1 MFPYLPL
8 NGSPVLLALVG
19 VKGGLYQPCPERVV
33 WSGPALAVVPFI
45 PQGVKVFSMSGRGNV
60 QRFPRAQVNTGHQ
73 DVDVDTAPGLPVLHG
88 GQVHVLPI
96 QSGKGER
103 HEVIQHRADLGVTGG
118 LFLRPGD
125 HRTPV
130 SMLKIERVRHGG
142 ELLRIAPQHS
152 HSGTFFALVVV
163 TVQQIGCRTAGLTGA
178 MSQKLNHHARHPP
191 GSVAAE
197 AAAAVL
203 RRSPRC
209 YVATPAA
216 PPGEPGFLPS
226 GIRSPPWR
234 SG

>member
-1 MFPYLPL
+1 MIPYLPL
-8 NGSPVLLALVG
+8 NGSPVLRTLVG

-45 PQGVKVFSMSGRGNV
+45 PQGIKVLSMSGRGNV
-60 QRFPRAQVNTGHQ
+60 QRFASAQMNTGHQ
-73 DVDVDTAPGLPVLHG
+73 DVDVDTASRFPVLHG

-96 QSGKGER
+96 QSGKGQR
-103 HEVIQHRADLGVTGG
+103 LEVVQHRADLGVTGG

-130 SMLKIERVRHGG
+130 SILKIERVRHGG
-142 ELLRIAPQHS
+142 ELLRIAPQHRYP
-152 HSGTFFALVVV
+152 GTFLALVVV
-163 TVQQIGCRTAGLTGA
+163 TVQQIGRGTAGLTGA
-178 MSQKLNHHARHPP
+178 MSQELNHHARHPP
-191 GSVAAE
+191 GSAEAE
-197 AAAAVL
+197 AAAAVS

-216 PPGEPGFLPS
+216 PPGEPGSLPG

>member
-1 MFPYLPL
+1 MIPYLPL
-8 NGSPVLLALVG
+8 DGSLVLLALVG

-60 QRFPRAQVNTGHQ
+60 QRFTRAQVNTGHQ
-73 DVDVDTAPGLPVLHG
+73 DVDVDTAPCLPVLHS

-96 QSGKGER
+96 QSGKGQR
-103 HEVIQHRADLGVTGG
+103 LEVIQHRADLGVTGG

-130 SMLKIERVRHGG
+130 SMLKIKRVRHGG
-142 ELLRIAPQHS
+142 ELLRIAPQHG
-152 HSGTFFALVVV
+152 HSGTFLALVVV
-163 TVQQIGCRTAGLTGA
+163 TVQQIGRRTAGLTGA
-178 MSQKLNHHARHPP
+178 MSQKLNHHARHPS
-191 GSVAAE
+191 GSAAAE

-203 RRSPRC
+203 RRTPRC
-209 YVATPAA
+209 YVAMPAA
-216 PPGEPGFLPS
+216 PPGEPSSLPS